1 MVRLLV
7 AIAIGLVLAIGATMI
22 TSEVLTGLGN
32 GQPSNA
38 SLYQYGSR

>member
-7 AIAIGLVLAIGATMI
+7 AMAIGLVLAIGAAVI
-22 TSEVLTGLGN
+22 TDEVLTGISN